1 MNRVDDACRRVSQL
15 FGVIA
20 ALSVATM
27 MASMTF
33 DVVTRAFLNIAVQ
46 GIYELVQ
53 TLVVVIAFMGLA
65 YTERARATVRVTLI
79 TERMPPRVRS
89 AFTGVGSLVAALTAA
104 WLAYA
109 FWGNALDSFN
119 RGESS
124 QGIVQF
130 VLWPARFAAALG
142 MTMVAVEFLL
152 TARSSFGRSA
162 SDPRTVQA
170 LDTQKGKSA

>member
-1 MNRVDDACRRVSQL
+1 MNSIDDISRRISQL

-27 MASMTF
+27 MASMTV
-33 DVVTRAFLNIAVQ
+33 DVLTRALLNVAIQ

-65 YTERARATVRVTLI
+65 YTERARATVRVTI
-79 TERMPPRVRS
+79 VTDRMPPRLRS
-89 AFTGVGSLVAALTAA
+89 TLVGIGSLVAALTAA

-124 QGIVQF
+124 QGIIRF

-142 MTMVAVEFLL
+142 MTMVAVELVL
-152 TARSSFGRSA
+152 TAVRTMGHRDQETSA
-162 SDPRTVQA
+162 TE
-170 LDTQKGKSA
+170 LDTLRRESA